1 MRPLGLLEDEEA
13 ADEPAAPLP
22 SMREERDLRL
32 IGDELEGA
40 SEGELCLVLGA
51 DPLATGEAAALV
63 SDGSLAADDSPF
75 CCACACCCLA
85 SAAAAADPGGGG
97 ILDPAEAAEEEG
109 GSGLLSESLLRGFA
123 QAPVMERF
131 MMSWMASEASVQPE
145 HRSKRDVRPKQLASY
160 VDGWKTECS

>member
-1 MRPLGLLEDEEA
+1 LEDDDA
-13 ADEPAAPLP
+13 VDEPAAPLA

-51 DPLATGEAAALV
+51 DPLAKGEAAALI
-63 SDGSLAADDSPF
+63 SDGSLAAGDSPF

-85 SAAAAADPGGGG
+85 RAAAAADPGGGG

-131 MMSWMASEASVQPE
+131 MMAKGASEASVQPE
-145 HRSKRDVRPKQLASY
+145 HRSKRVVRLKQVASS
-160 VDGWKTECS
+160 VL

>member
-13 ADEPAAPLP
+13 VDEPAAPLA
-22 SMREERDLRL
+22 SIREERDLRL

-40 SEGELCLVLGA
+40 SEALGELCLVLGA
-51 DPLATGEAAALV
+51 DPLAMGEATALV

-75 CCACACCCLA
+75 CCACACCCRA

-131 MMSWMASEASVQPE
+131 MMAKGASEASVQPE
-145 HRSKRDVRPKQLASY
+145 HRSKRDVRLKQVASR
-160 VDGWKTECS
+160 VL